1 MEGTREALGLRALVP
16 RRGRLEGWLGSPACF
31 VQRRLANQPNRPPGP
46 GPFQV
51 DKIRG
56 KGPWGL
62 PPSLLGRV
70 LGPSEEEATWQPV
83 CQTLD
88 LAACHTRLP
97 ALPTP
102 ASIHSTEDDGVGS
115 ASGDSR

>member
-16 RRGRLEGWLGSPACF
+16 RRGRLEGWLGSPALSKGGWPTSPTGHLG
-31 VQRRLANQPNRPPGP
+31 QA
-46 GPFQV
+46 PF
-51 DKIRG
+51 KWTRSGG
-56 KGPWGL
+56 KGPGACRQVPWG
-62 PPSLLGRV
+62 V
-70 LGPSEEEATWQPV
+70 CWVPSEEGATWQPV